1 MTVAEYRTALNGAE
15 YRTALNGAE
24 YRTGVRLQQ
33 CLR

>member
-1 MTVAEYRTALNGAE
+1 MSGADYRTAQDGAD
-15 YRTALNGAE
+15 YRTAQDGAD